1 MTNPVLTLAR
11 KVVCP
16 ILALHQVPLLKDVS
30 WGGNFP
36 GRHFLV
42 IRRNEPQVG
51 LCSFF
56 LTMLGWIKYAFEHG
70 MIPVV
75 DLQTYRNIYLGRG
88 ERGRVNA
95 WEFFFRQPGGF
106 SLNAI
111 RHAAKVTIAT
121 GVPPW
126 KDFFPK
132 MSAEALSE
140 GNAQLMAWRKLVANC
155 IRLNEEIA
163 GLRNEPF
170 EAVLRTG
177 VIGVLARGTDYFW
190 LKPHGHPVQPS
201 AEQLIEKVKELGGAK
216 SIYLV
221 TEDGTIST
229 AFKAAFSD
237 RLVLSDQKPL
247 RYDGGYLADSSEV
260 KYSRERG
267 IAYLKAVVDLARC
280 PQIVA
285 GRTSGTVATAL
296 LSKGFDSAYYFDL
309 GVYP

>member
-1 MTNPVLTLAR
+1 MTNPLRTLAR
-11 KVVCP
+11 KVICP
-16 ILALHQVPLLKDVS
+16 ILALHKVPLLKDVS
-30 WGGNFP
+30 WGGDFP
-36 GRHFLV
+36 DRHFLV
-42 IRRNEPQVG
+42 IRRNEPQAG

-56 LTMLGWIKYAFEHG
+56 ITMLGWIGYAVDHG
-70 MIPVV
+70 MVPVV

-95 WEFFFRQPGGF
+95 WDFFFQQPGGF

-126 KDFFPK
+126 KDFCPK
-132 MSAEALSE
+132 MSVEAMSE
-140 GNAQLMAWRKLVANC
+140 GNAQLWEWRKVVANC
-155 IRLNEEIA
+155 IRLNEEVA

-170 EAVLRTG
+170 EAALQTG
-177 VIGVLARGTDYFW
+177 VVGVLARGTDYFW

-201 AEQLIEKVKELGGAK
+201 AEQLIEKVGEFGGSK

-221 TEDGTIST
+221 TEDETIST
-229 AFKAAFSD
+229 AFKVAFGD

-260 KYSRERG
+260 KHSRERG
-267 IAYLKAVVDLARC
+267 IAYLKALVDLARC

-285 GRTSGTVATAL
+285 GRTSGTVTTAL
-296 LSKGFDSAYYFDL
+296 LSKGFESAYYFDL